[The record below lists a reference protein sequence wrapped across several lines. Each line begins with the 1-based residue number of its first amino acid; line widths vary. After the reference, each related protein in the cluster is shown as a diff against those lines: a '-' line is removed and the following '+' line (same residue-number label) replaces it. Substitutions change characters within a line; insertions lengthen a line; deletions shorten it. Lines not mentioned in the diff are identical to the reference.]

1 MRKIFLIIPLFLFGF
16 SMLMHPEDPKS
27 RDHNSLGFGVAG
39 DVTIIDGT
47 FFVGQ
52 TSSSLNNGSVY
63 IYNNNGEAPLS
74 SKEIFP
80 PNNIING
87 YNFGHSIDALG
98 DNLVIGAPHRTNS
111 EGKVF
116 LYGRNNDDWNLIQE
130 LNPANSNITSNFG
143 SEVVITD
150 QHLFIADQ
158 YYDEEKGAVFHF
170 IKDPIDNKWEYKSF
184 ITYADMQN
192 DGYFG
197 HSIAV
202 TGNRLLIG
210 SRNGNLAVLY
220 EYNNSRWEEKH
231 TFTAEK
237 YQSKGRYGYAVELSD
252 NRAIIGYPGY
262 NSYGA
267 FDIYQFE
274 NESWIKKTEVINPN
288 ETNGSYFASS
298 ISLNNEDLIVGDY
311 NGERSY
317 LFKIKDDTYSLIQT
331 FDSPDISNE
340 GKFGRTVDIKSDQ
353 LIIGATYGE
362 KAYIYN
368 LDVSGTWSLSNKI
381 SSDNRNQ
388 SITGKK
394 IPCENGL
401 ADNYD
406 CKDLDLMAFLSP
418 AELTNGSNTE
428 LNDIWGWTDS
438 TTSKEYALV
447 GLLLGVSFVD
457 VTDPINPF
465 VIGVLPTETVSSLWR
480 DIKVYKDHAFIV
492 ADNVYNHGVQ
502 IFDLTQ
508 LRGVTEFTVFEKTYH
523 YDKVG
528 SVHNIAINEET
539 GYAYAVGI
547 GSASQS
553 EYMCGAHIIDINDPS
568 NPTYSGCLGDES
580 TGRYGD
586 GYVHDGQFV
595 IYRGPDSDYYGK
607 EIAFTSNETALG
619 IADVTDKSNL
629 KIISKFDQLN
639 FGYVHQGWL
648 SEDHR
653 YFFVNDELNEYYGND
668 KEQTTVIF
676 DVTDLESPKVLTIYK
691 SGLNTID
698 HNNYVV
704 GSLLYQSNYST
715 GLRVLNI
722 NNVEDPVEVAYFDT
736 YKAGDIPSFVG
747 SWSNYPY
754 FSSGTIV
761 VTSIEEG
768 LYILKASE
776 GGNLGVDEELIIP
789 KQFDLKQNYPNP
801 FNPTTQIQYELP
813 NAGAVSL
820 NVYNMLGEIVVELDS
835 GFKDAGRHKI
845 TFDGSMLPS
854 GIYFYQLRSGDFVK
868 TRKMTFMK

>member
-1 MRKIFLIIPLFLFGF
+1 MRKILLIIPLFLFGF
-16 SMLMHPEDPKS
+16 KMMMHPEDPKS

-39 DVTIIDGT
+39 DVEILDGT

-52 TSSSLNNGSVY
+52 SGSSLNNGSVY
-63 IYNNNGEAPLS
+63 VYNENGE
-74 SKEIFP
+74 SKLDLVEVFP
-80 PNNIING
+80 PNNLIYG
-87 YNFGHSIDALG
+87 YSFGHSINTLN
-98 DNLVIGAPHRTNS
+98 DNLLVGSPHRTNA

-116 LYGRNNDDWNLIQE
+116 LYERSNKEWNLLQE
-130 LNPANSNITSNFG
+130 LIPAISNVTSNFG

-150 QHLFIADQ
+150 KHIFVADQ

-170 IKDPIDNKWEYKSF
+170 IKDPINNKWKYESV
-184 ITYADMQN
+184 ITHTDIQE

-197 HSIAV
+197 HSISV
-202 TGNRLLIG
+202 KGDRLLIG

-220 EYNNSRWEEKH
+220 EFNNLIWEEKR
-231 TFTAEK
+231 TFKAEK
-237 YQSKGRYGYAVELSD
+237 YQSKGRYGYSVELSD
-252 NRAIIGYPGY
+252 KSAIIGYPGY

-267 FDIYQFE
+267 FDIYQLE
-274 NESWIKKTEVINPN
+274 NESWIKKAEVINPN
-288 ETNGSYFASS
+288 ESKGSYFASS
-298 ISLNNEDLIVGDY
+298 ISIFEDNLLVGDY
-311 NGERSY
+311 NGEKSY
-317 LFKIKDDTYSLIQT
+317 LFKMIDNDYSLIQI
-331 FDSPDISNE
+331 FDSPDIINE
-340 GKFGRTVDIKSDQ
+340 GKFGRTVDIKSGQ

-362 KAYIYN
+362 KAYIYDIN
-368 LDVSGTWSLSNKI
+368 ESGTWLLSNNI

-388 SITGKK
+388 SITGQK

-401 ADNYD
+401 ANNYD
-406 CKDLDLMAFLSP
+406 CKNLDLMSFLSP
-418 AELTNGSNTE
+418 SELSNGNNTE

-492 ADNVYNHGVQ
+492 ADNVYNHGIQ

-508 LRGVTEFTVFEKTYH
+508 LRGVTDFTVFEKTYH

-528 SVHNIAINEET
+528 SVHNLAINEET
-539 GYAYAVGI
+539 GFAYAVGV
-547 GSASQS
+547 GSASNS

-580 TGRYGD
+580 TGRYND

-607 EIAFTSNETALG
+607 EIAFTCNETALG

-629 KIISKFDQLN
+629 KIISKYDQLN

-668 KEQTTVIF
+668 PEQTTVIF
-676 DVTDLESPKVLTIYK
+676 DVSDLDAPKVLTIYK

-704 GSLLYQSNYST
+704 GNLLYQSNYST

-722 NNVEDPVEVAYFDT
+722 NNVEAPVEVAYFDT
-736 YKAGDIPSFVG
+736 YRSGDIPSFVG

-754 FSSGTIV
+754 FSSGTIIV
-761 VTSIEEG
+761 SSIEEG
-768 LYILKASE
+768 LFILKASE
-776 GGNLGVDEELIIP
+776 GGSLSINENSVIP
-789 KQFDLKQNYPNP
+789 EKFELKQNYPNP

-813 NAGAVSL
+813 QDGNISL
-820 NVYNMLGEIVVELDS
+820 IVYNMLGENLIELDK
-835 GFKDAGRHKI
+835 GFKMAGTHKV

-854 GIYFYQLRSGDFVK
+854 GIYLYQLRSGDFIRTK
-868 TRKMTFMK
+868 KMTFMK

>member
-1 MRKIFLIIPLFLFGF
+1 MRKILLIIPLFLFGF
-16 SMLMHPEDPKS
+16 KMMMHPEDPKS

-39 DVTIIDGT
+39 DVEILDGT

-52 TSSSLNNGSVY
+52 TGSSLNNGSVY
-63 IYNNNGEAPLS
+63 VYNENGE
-74 SKEIFP
+74 SKLDLVEVFP
-80 PNNIING
+80 PNNLIYG
-87 YNFGHSIDALG
+87 YRFGHSINTLN
-98 DNLVIGAPHRTNS
+98 DNLLVGSPHRTNA

-116 LYGRNNDDWNLIQE
+116 LYERSNKEWNLLQE
-130 LNPANSNITSNFG
+130 LIPAISNVTSNFG

-150 QHLFIADQ
+150 KHIFVADQ

-170 IKDPIDNKWEYKSF
+170 IKDPINNKWKYESI
-184 ITYADMQN
+184 ITHADIQE

-197 HSIAV
+197 HSISV
-202 TGNRLLIG
+202 KGDRLLIG

-220 EYNNSRWEEKH
+220 EFNNLIWEEKR
-231 TFTAEK
+231 TFKAEK
-237 YQSKGRYGYAVELSD
+237 YQSKGRYGYSVELSD
-252 NRAIIGYPGY
+252 KNAIIGYPGY

-267 FDIYQFE
+267 FDIYQLE
-274 NESWIKKTEVINPN
+274 NESWIKKAEVINPN
-288 ETNGSYFASS
+288 ESKGSYFASS
-298 ISLNNEDLIVGDY
+298 ISIFEDNLLVGDY
-311 NGERSY
+311 NGEKSY
-317 LFKIKDDTYSLIQT
+317 LFKMIDNDYSLIQI
-331 FDSPDISNE
+331 FDSPDIINE
-340 GKFGRTVDIKSDQ
+340 GKFGRTVDIKSGQ

-362 KAYIYN
+362 KAYIYDIN
-368 LDVSGTWSLSNKI
+368 ESGTWLLSNNI

-388 SITGKK
+388 SITGQK

-401 ADNYD
+401 ANNYD
-406 CKDLDLMAFLSP
+406 CKNLDLMSFLSP
-418 AELTNGSNTE
+418 SELSNGNNTE

-492 ADNVYNHGVQ
+492 ADNVYNHGIQ

-508 LRGVTEFTVFEKTYH
+508 LRGVTDFTVFEKTYH

-528 SVHNIAINEET
+528 SVHNLAINEET
-539 GYAYAVGI
+539 GFAYAVGV
-547 GSASQS
+547 GSASKS

-580 TGRYGD
+580 TGRYND

-607 EIAFTSNETALG
+607 EIAFTCNETALG

-629 KIISKFDQLN
+629 KIISKYDQLN

-668 KEQTTVIF
+668 PEQTTVIF
-676 DVTDLESPKVLTIYK
+676 DVSDLDAPKVLTIYK

-704 GSLLYQSNYST
+704 GNLLYQSNYST

-722 NNVEDPVEVAYFDT
+722 NNVEAPVEVAYFDT
-736 YKAGDIPSFVG
+736 YRSGDIPSFVG

-754 FSSGTIV
+754 FSSGTIIV
-761 VTSIEEG
+761 SSIEEG
-768 LYILKASE
+768 LFILKASE
-776 GGNLGVDEELIIP
+776 GGSLSINENPVIP
-789 KQFDLKQNYPNP
+789 EKFELKQNYPNP

-813 NAGAVSL
+813 QDGNISL
-820 NVYNMLGEIVVELDS
+820 IVYNMLGENLIELDK
-835 GFKDAGRHKI
+835 GFKMAGTHKV

-854 GIYFYQLRSGDFVK
+854 GIYLYQLRSGDFIRTK
-868 TRKMTFMK
+868 KMTFMK

>member
-1 MRKIFLIIPLFLFGF
+1 MRKILLIIPLFLFGF
-16 SMLMHPEDPKS
+16 KMMMHPEDPKS

-39 DVTIIDGT
+39 DVEILDGT

-52 TSSSLNNGSVY
+52 TGSSLNNGSVY
-63 IYNNNGEAPLS
+63 VYNENGE
-74 SKEIFP
+74 SKLDLVEVFP
-80 PNNIING
+80 PNNLIYG
-87 YNFGHSIDALG
+87 YSFGHSINTLN
-98 DNLVIGAPHRTNS
+98 DNLLVGSPHRTNA

-116 LYGRNNDDWNLIQE
+116 LYERSNKEWNLLQE
-130 LNPANSNITSNFG
+130 LIPAISNVTSNFG

-150 QHLFIADQ
+150 KHIFVADQ

-170 IKDPIDNKWEYKSF
+170 IKDPINNKWKYESV
-184 ITYADMQN
+184 ITHTDIQE

-197 HSIAV
+197 HSISV
-202 TGNRLLIG
+202 KGDRLLIG

-220 EYNNSRWEEKH
+220 EFNNLIWEEKR
-231 TFTAEK
+231 TFKAEK
-237 YQSKGRYGYAVELSD
+237 YQSKGRYGYSVELSD
-252 NRAIIGYPGY
+252 NKVIIGYPGY

-267 FDIYQFE
+267 FDIYQLE
-274 NESWIKKTEVINPN
+274 NESWIKKAEVINPN
-288 ETNGSYFASS
+288 ESKGSYFASS
-298 ISLNNEDLIVGDY
+298 ISIFEDNLLVGDY
-311 NGERSY
+311 NGEKSY
-317 LFKIKDDTYSLIQT
+317 LFKMIDNDYSLIQI
-331 FDSPDISNE
+331 FDSPDIINE
-340 GKFGRTVDIKSDQ
+340 GKFGRTVDIKSGQ

-362 KAYIYN
+362 KAYIYDIN
-368 LDVSGTWSLSNKI
+368 ESGAWLLSNNI

-388 SITGKK
+388 SITGQK

-401 ADNYD
+401 ANNYD
-406 CKDLDLMAFLSP
+406 CKNLDLMSFLSP
-418 AELTNGSNTE
+418 SELSNGNNTE

-492 ADNVYNHGVQ
+492 ADNVYNHGIQ

-508 LRGVTEFTVFEKTYH
+508 LRGVTDFTVFEKTYH

-528 SVHNIAINEET
+528 SVHNLAINEET
-539 GYAYAVGI
+539 GFAYAVGV
-547 GSASQS
+547 GSASNS

-580 TGRYGD
+580 TGRYND

-607 EIAFTSNETALG
+607 EIAFTCNETALG

-629 KIISKFDQLN
+629 KIISKYDQLN

-668 KEQTTVIF
+668 PEQTTVIF
-676 DVTDLESPKVLTIYK
+676 DVSDLDAPKVLTIYK

-704 GSLLYQSNYST
+704 GNLLYQSNYST

-722 NNVEDPVEVAYFDT
+722 NNVEAPVEVAYFDT
-736 YKAGDIPSFVG
+736 YRSGDIPSFVG

-754 FSSGTIV
+754 FSSGTIIV
-761 VTSIEEG
+761 SSIEEG
-768 LYILKASE
+768 LFILKASE
-776 GGNLGVDEELIIP
+776 GGSLSINENPVIP
-789 KQFDLKQNYPNP
+789 EKFELKQNYPNP

-813 NAGAVSL
+813 QDGNISL
-820 NVYNMLGEIVVELDS
+820 IVYNMLGENLIELDK
-835 GFKDAGRHKI
+835 GFKMAGTHKV

-854 GIYFYQLRSGDFVK
+854 GIYLYQLRSGDFIRTK
-868 TRKMTFMK
+868 KMTFMK

>member
-1 MRKIFLIIPLFLFGF
+1 MRKILLIIPLFLFGF
-16 SMLMHPEDPKS
+16 SMMMHPEDPKS

-39 DVTIIDGT
+39 DVAILDGT

-63 IYNNNGEAPLS
+63 IYNDNGEAPLS

-130 LNPANSNITSNFG
+130 LNPVNSNITSNFG

-170 IKDPIDNKWEYKSF
+170 IKDPNDNKWEYKSF

-274 NESWIKKTEVINPN
+274 NESWIKKTEVTNPN

-368 LDVSGTWSLSNKI
+368 LDVSGTWSLTNKI

-418 AELTNGSNTE
+418 TDLSNGSNTE
-428 LNDIWGWTDS
+428 LNDIWGWTDA

-447 GLLLGVSFVD
+447 GLRLGTSFVD
-457 VTDPINPF
+457 VSDPENPF
-465 VIGVLPTETVSSLWR
+465 VVGVLPTQTNSSTWR

-492 ADNVYNHGVQ
+492 ADNAGNHGVQ
-502 IFDLTQ
+502 VFDLSL
-508 LRGVTEFTVFEKTYH
+508 LRGITDFTVFETTYH
-523 YDKVG
+523 YDNVG

-547 GSASQS
+547 GSASQGQ
-553 EYMCGAHIIDINDPS
+553 YVCGVHMIDINDPS
-568 NPTYSGCLGDES
+568 SPSFAGCLSDNT
-580 TGRYGD
+580 TGRGKD

-595 IYRGPDSDYYGK
+595 IYKGPDTKYYGK
-607 EIAFTSNETALG
+607 EIAFTANETALG
-619 IADVTDKSNL
+619 ISDITDKSDL

-776 GGNLGVDEELIIP
+776 GGNLGVDEEIIIP

-835 GFKDAGRHKI
+835 GFKDAGKHKI

>member
-1 MRKIFLIIPLFLFGF
+1 MRKILLIIPLFLFGF
-16 SMLMHPEDPKS
+16 SMMMHPEDPKS

-39 DVTIIDGT
+39 DVAILDGI

-63 IYNNNGEAPLS
+63 IYNGNGESPLKS
-74 SKEIFP
+74 REIFP
-80 PNNIING
+80 PSNLITG

-237 YQSKGRYGYAVELSD
+237 YQSKGRYGYSVELSD

-274 NESWIKKTEVINPN
+274 NESWIKKTEVTNPN

-311 NGERSY
+311 NGEKSY

-368 LDVSGTWSLSNKI
+368 LDVSGMWSLTNKI

-653 YFFVNDELNEYYGND
+653 YFFVNDELNEYSGVD

-676 DVTDLESPKVLTIYK
+676 DVTDLDSPKVLTIYK

-747 SWSNYPY
+747 SWSNYPF
-754 FSSGTIV
+754 FSSGTIIV
-761 VTSIEEG
+761 SSIEEG

-776 GGNLGVDEELIIP
+776 GGNLGVDEEIIIP

-801 FNPTTQIQYELP
+801 FNPTTQIQYEL
-813 NAGAVSL
+813 
-820 NVYNMLGEIVVELDS
+820 
-835 GFKDAGRHKI
+835 
-845 TFDGSMLPS
+845 
-854 GIYFYQLRSGDFVK
+854 
-868 TRKMTFMK
+868 

>member
-1 MRKIFLIIPLFLFGF
+1 MRKILLILPLFLFGF
-16 SMLMHPEDPKS
+16 SMMMHPEDPKS

-39 DVTIIDGT
+39 DVEIYDEM

-52 TSSSLNNGSVY
+52 TGSSLNNGSVY
-63 IYNNNGEAPLS
+63 IYNDVGE
-74 SKEIFP
+74 SKLILAELFP
-80 PNNIING
+80 PNALIKG
-87 YNFGHSIDALG
+87 YNFGHSIDALSN
-98 DNLVIGAPHRTNS
+98 NLLIGAPHRTNS
-111 EGKVF
+111 KGKVF
-116 LYGRNNDDWNLIQE
+116 LYGRTNEKWQLVQE
-130 LNPANSNITSNFG
+130 LGLNISNITSNFG
-143 SEVVITD
+143 SEVVMTD
-150 QHLFIADQ
+150 RHILIADQ

-170 IKDPIDNKWEYKSF
+170 IKDPINNKWKYESF
-184 ITYADMQN
+184 ITVADIQN
-192 DGYFG
+192 DSYFG
-197 HSIAV
+197 HSISV
-202 TGNRLLIG
+202 KGDRLLIG
-210 SRNGNLAVLY
+210 SRNGNIAVLY
-220 EYNNSRWEEKH
+220 EYSNSIWEEKH
-231 TFTAEK
+231 IFTAEK

-252 NRAIIGYPGY
+252 NGAIIGYPGY

-274 NESWIKKTEVINPN
+274 NESWVKKTEVTNPN
-288 ETNGSYFASS
+288 ETKESYFASS
-298 ISLNNEDLIVGDY
+298 ISLNSDDLIVGDY

-317 LFKIKDDTYSLIQT
+317 LYKIKDDSYSLIQT
-331 FDSPDISNE
+331 IDSPDIGIE
-340 GKFGRTVDIKSDQ
+340 GKFGRTVDIKSEQ

-368 LDVSGTWSLSNKI
+368 RNESGVWSLSNNV

-388 SITGKK
+388 SITGAK

-406 CKDLDLMAFLSP
+406 CKDLDLMAFLST
-418 AELTNGSNTE
+418 ADLTNGINTE

-447 GLLLGVSFVD
+447 GLLIGVSFVD
-457 VTDPINPF
+457 VTDPINPR

-492 ADNVYNHGVQ
+492 ADNVSNHGVQ

-508 LRGVTEFTVFEKTYH
+508 LRGVTDFTVFEKTYH

-547 GSASQS
+547 GSASKS
-553 EYMCGAHIIDINDPS
+553 EYMCGAHIIDINDLS

-586 GYVHDGQFV
+586 GYIHDGQFV
-595 IYRGPDSDYYGK
+595 IYRGPDSDYIGK
-607 EIAFTSNETALG
+607 EIAFTANETALG

-629 KIISKFDQLN
+629 KIISKFDKLN

-653 YFFVNDELNEYYGND
+653 YFFVNDELNEYSGVD
-668 KEQTTVIF
+668 KEQTTFIF

-704 GSLLYQSNYST
+704 GNLLYQSNYST
-715 GLRVLNI
+715 GLRILNI
-722 NNVEDPVEVAYFDT
+722 NNVEDPIEVAYFDT
-736 YKAGDIPSFVG
+736 YRAGDIPSFVG
-747 SWSNYPY
+747 SWSNYPF
-754 FSSGTIV
+754 FSSGTIIV
-761 VTSIEEG
+761 SSIEEG

-776 GGNLGVDEELIIP
+776 TGNLSVDEEIVIP
-789 KQFDLKQNYPNP
+789 EQFDLKQNYPNP

-813 NAGAVSL
+813 IAGEVTL
-820 NVYNMLGEIVVELDS
+820 NIYNMLGELVAELDN
-835 GFKDAGRHKI
+835 GFKDYGKHKI
-845 TFDGSMLPS
+845 TFNGSMFPS

-868 TRKMTFMK
+868 TKKMTLMK

>member
-1 MRKIFLIIPLFLFGF
+1 MRKILLIIPLFLFGF
-16 SMLMHPEDPKS
+16 KMMMHPEDPKS

-39 DVTIIDGT
+39 DVEILDGT

-52 TSSSLNNGSVY
+52 TGSSLNNGSVY
-63 IYNNNGEAPLS
+63 VYNENGE
-74 SKEIFP
+74 SKLDLVEVFP
-80 PNNIING
+80 PNNLIYG
-87 YNFGHSIDALG
+87 YSFGHSINTLN
-98 DNLVIGAPHRTNS
+98 DNLLVGSPHRTNA

-116 LYGRNNDDWNLIQE
+116 LYERSNKEWNLLQE
-130 LNPANSNITSNFG
+130 LIPAISNVTSNFG

-150 QHLFIADQ
+150 KHIFVADQ

-170 IKDPIDNKWEYKSF
+170 IKDPINNKWKYESI
-184 ITYADMQN
+184 ITHADIQE

-197 HSIAV
+197 HSISV
-202 TGNRLLIG
+202 KGDRLLIG

-220 EYNNSRWEEKH
+220 EFNNLIWEEKR
-231 TFTAEK
+231 TFKAEK
-237 YQSKGRYGYAVELSD
+237 YQSKGRYGYSVELSD
-252 NRAIIGYPGY
+252 KNAIIGYPGY

-267 FDIYQFE
+267 FDIYQLE
-274 NESWIKKTEVINPN
+274 NKSWIKKAEVINPN
-288 ETNGSYFASS
+288 ESKGSYFASS
-298 ISLNNEDLIVGDY
+298 ISIFEDNLLVGDY
-311 NGERSY
+311 NGEKSY
-317 LFKIKDDTYSLIQT
+317 LFKMIDNDYSLIQI
-331 FDSPDISNE
+331 FDSPDIINE
-340 GKFGRTVDIKSDQ
+340 GKFGRTVDIKSGQ

-362 KAYIYN
+362 KAYIYDIN
-368 LDVSGTWSLSNKI
+368 ESGAWLLSNNI

-388 SITGKK
+388 SITGQK

-401 ADNYD
+401 ANNYD
-406 CKDLDLMAFLSP
+406 CKNLDLMSFLSP
-418 AELTNGSNTE
+418 SELSNGNNTE

-492 ADNVYNHGVQ
+492 ADNVYNHGIQ

-508 LRGVTEFTVFEKTYH
+508 LRGVTDFTVFEKTYH

-528 SVHNIAINEET
+528 SVHNLAINEET
-539 GYAYAVGI
+539 GFAYAVGV
-547 GSASQS
+547 GSASKS

-580 TGRYGD
+580 TGRYND

-607 EIAFTSNETALG
+607 EIAFTCNETALG

-629 KIISKFDQLN
+629 KIISKYDQLN

-668 KEQTTVIF
+668 PEQTTVIF
-676 DVTDLESPKVLTIYK
+676 DVSDLDAPKVLTIYK

-704 GSLLYQSNYST
+704 GNLLYQSNYST

-722 NNVEDPVEVAYFDT
+722 NNVEAPVEVAYFDT
-736 YKAGDIPSFVG
+736 YRSGDIPSFVG

-754 FSSGTIV
+754 FSSGTIIV
-761 VTSIEEG
+761 SSIEEG
-768 LYILKASE
+768 LFILKASE
-776 GGNLGVDEELIIP
+776 GGSLSINENPVIP
-789 KQFDLKQNYPNP
+789 EKFELKQNYPNP

-813 NAGAVSL
+813 QDGNISL
-820 NVYNMLGEIVVELDS
+820 IVYNMLGENLIELDK
-835 GFKDAGRHKI
+835 GFKMAGTHKV

-854 GIYFYQLRSGDFVK
+854 GIYLYQLRSGDFIRTK
-868 TRKMTFMK
+868 KMTFMK

>member
-1 MRKIFLIIPLFLFGF
+1 MRKILLIIPLFLFGF
-16 SMLMHPEDPKS
+16 KMMMHPEDPKS

-39 DVTIIDGT
+39 DVEILDGT

-52 TSSSLNNGSVY
+52 TGSSLNNGSVY
-63 IYNNNGEAPLS
+63 VYNENGE
-74 SKEIFP
+74 SKLELVEVFP
-80 PNNIING
+80 PNNLIYG
-87 YNFGHSIDALG
+87 YRFGHSINTLN
-98 DNLVIGAPHRTNS
+98 DNLLVGSPHRTNA

-116 LYGRNNDDWNLIQE
+116 LYERSNKEWNLLQE
-130 LNPANSNITSNFG
+130 LIPAISNVTSNFG

-150 QHLFIADQ
+150 KHIFVADQ

-170 IKDPIDNKWEYKSF
+170 IKDPINNKWKYESV
-184 ITYADMQN
+184 ITHTDIQE

-197 HSIAV
+197 HSISV
-202 TGNRLLIG
+202 KGDRLLIG

-220 EYNNSRWEEKH
+220 EFNNLIWEEKR
-231 TFTAEK
+231 TFKAEK
-237 YQSKGRYGYAVELSD
+237 YQSKGRYGYSVELSD
-252 NRAIIGYPGY
+252 NKVIIGYPGY

-267 FDIYQFE
+267 FDIYQLE
-274 NESWIKKTEVINPN
+274 NKSWIKKAEVINPN
-288 ETNGSYFASS
+288 EIKGSYFASS
-298 ISLNNEDLIVGDY
+298 ISIFEDNLLVGDY
-311 NGERSY
+311 NGEKSY
-317 LFKIKDDTYSLIQT
+317 LFKMIDNDYSLIQI
-331 FDSPDISNE
+331 FDSPDIINE
-340 GKFGRTVDIKSDQ
+340 GKFGRTVDIKSGQ

-362 KAYIYN
+362 KAYIYDIN
-368 LDVSGTWSLSNKI
+368 ESGAWLLSNNI

-388 SITGKK
+388 SITGQK

-401 ADNYD
+401 ANNYD
-406 CKDLDLMAFLSP
+406 CKNLDLMSFLSP
-418 AELTNGSNTE
+418 SELSNGNNTE

-492 ADNVYNHGVQ
+492 ADNVYNHGIQ

-508 LRGVTEFTVFEKTYH
+508 LRGVTDFTVFEKTYH

-528 SVHNIAINEET
+528 SVHNLAINEET
-539 GYAYAVGI
+539 GFAYAVGV
-547 GSASQS
+547 GSASKS

-580 TGRYGD
+580 TGRYND

-607 EIAFTSNETALG
+607 EIAFTCNETALG

-629 KIISKFDQLN
+629 KIISKYDQLN

-668 KEQTTVIF
+668 PEQTTVIF
-676 DVTDLESPKVLTIYK
+676 DVSDLDAPKVLTIYK

-704 GSLLYQSNYST
+704 GNLLYQSNYST

-722 NNVEDPVEVAYFDT
+722 NNVEAPVEVAYFDT
-736 YKAGDIPSFVG
+736 YRSGDIPSFVG

-754 FSSGTIV
+754 FSSGTIIV
-761 VTSIEEG
+761 SSIEEG
-768 LYILKASE
+768 LFILKASE
-776 GGNLGVDEELIIP
+776 GGSLSINENPVIP
-789 KQFDLKQNYPNP
+789 ERFELKQNYPNP

-813 NAGAVSL
+813 QDGNISL
-820 NVYNMLGEIVVELDS
+820 IVYNMLGENLIELDK
-835 GFKDAGRHKI
+835 GFKMAGTHKV

-854 GIYFYQLRSGDFVK
+854 GIYLYQLRSGDFIRTK
-868 TRKMTFMK
+868 KMTFMK

>member
-1 MRKIFLIIPLFLFGF
+1 MRKILLIIPLFLFGF
-16 SMLMHPEDPKS
+16 KMMMHPEDPKS

-39 DVTIIDGT
+39 DVEILDGT

-52 TSSSLNNGSVY
+52 TGSSLNNGSVY
-63 IYNNNGEAPLS
+63 VYNENGE
-74 SKEIFP
+74 SKLDLVEVFP
-80 PNNIING
+80 PNNLIYG
-87 YNFGHSIDALG
+87 YSFGHSINTLN
-98 DNLVIGAPHRTNS
+98 DNLLVGSPHRTNA

-116 LYGRNNDDWNLIQE
+116 LYERSNKEWNLLQE
-130 LNPANSNITSNFG
+130 LIPAISNVTSNFG

-150 QHLFIADQ
+150 KHIFVADQ

-170 IKDPIDNKWEYKSF
+170 IKDPINNKWKYESV
-184 ITYADMQN
+184 ITHTDIQE

-197 HSIAV
+197 HSISV
-202 TGNRLLIG
+202 KGDRLLIG

-220 EYNNSRWEEKH
+220 EFNNLIWEEKR
-231 TFTAEK
+231 TFKAEK
-237 YQSKGRYGYAVELSD
+237 YQSKGRYGYSVELSD
-252 NRAIIGYPGY
+252 NKAIIGYPGY

-267 FDIYQFE
+267 FDIYQLE
-274 NESWIKKTEVINPN
+274 NKSWIKKAEVINPN
-288 ETNGSYFASS
+288 ESKGSYFASS
-298 ISLNNEDLIVGDY
+298 ISIFEDNLLVGDY
-311 NGERSY
+311 NGEKSY
-317 LFKIKDDTYSLIQT
+317 LFKMIDNDYSLIQI
-331 FDSPDISNE
+331 FDSPDIINE
-340 GKFGRTVDIKSDQ
+340 GKFGRTVDIKSGR

-362 KAYIYN
+362 KAYIYDIN
-368 LDVSGTWSLSNKI
+368 ESGTWLLSNNI

-388 SITGKK
+388 SITGQK

-401 ADNYD
+401 ANNYD
-406 CKDLDLMAFLSP
+406 CKNLDLMSFLSP
-418 AELTNGSNTE
+418 SELSNGNNTE

-492 ADNVYNHGVQ
+492 ADNVYNHGIQ

-508 LRGVTEFTVFEKTYH
+508 LRGVTDFTVFEKTYH

-528 SVHNIAINEET
+528 SVHNLAINEET
-539 GYAYAVGI
+539 GFAYAVGV
-547 GSASQS
+547 GSASKS

-580 TGRYGD
+580 TGRYND

-607 EIAFTSNETALG
+607 EIAFTCNETALG

-629 KIISKFDQLN
+629 KIISKYDQLN

-668 KEQTTVIF
+668 PEQTTVIF
-676 DVTDLESPKVLTIYK
+676 DVSDLDAPKVLTIYK

-704 GSLLYQSNYST
+704 GNLLYQSNYST

-722 NNVEDPVEVAYFDT
+722 NNVEAPVEVAYFDT
-736 YKAGDIPSFVG
+736 YRSGDIPSFVG

-754 FSSGTIV
+754 FSSGTIIV
-761 VTSIEEG
+761 SSIEEG
-768 LYILKASE
+768 LFILKASE
-776 GGNLGVDEELIIP
+776 GGSLSINENPVIP
-789 KQFDLKQNYPNP
+789 EKFELKQNYPNP

-813 NAGAVSL
+813 QDGNISL
-820 NVYNMLGEIVVELDS
+820 IVYNMLGENLIELDK
-835 GFKDAGRHKI
+835 GFKMAGTHKV

-854 GIYFYQLRSGDFVK
+854 GIYLYQLRSGDFIRTK
-868 TRKMTFMK
+868 KMTFMK

>member
-1 MRKIFLIIPLFLFGF
+1 MRKILLIIPLFLFGF
-16 SMLMHPEDPKS
+16 KMMMHPEDPKS

-39 DVTIIDGT
+39 DVEILDGT

-52 TSSSLNNGSVY
+52 TGSSLNNGSVY
-63 IYNNNGEAPLS
+63 VYNENGE
-74 SKEIFP
+74 SKLDLVEVFP
-80 PNNIING
+80 PNNLIYG
-87 YNFGHSIDALG
+87 YSFGHSINTLN
-98 DNLVIGAPHRTNS
+98 DNLLVGSPHRTNA

-116 LYGRNNDDWNLIQE
+116 LYERSNKEWNLLQE
-130 LNPANSNITSNFG
+130 LIPAISNVTSNFG

-150 QHLFIADQ
+150 KHIFVADQ

-170 IKDPIDNKWEYKSF
+170 IKDPINNKWKYESV
-184 ITYADMQN
+184 ITHTDIQE

-197 HSIAV
+197 HSISV
-202 TGNRLLIG
+202 KGDRLLIG

-220 EYNNSRWEEKH
+220 EFNNLIWEEKR
-231 TFTAEK
+231 TFKAEK
-237 YQSKGRYGYAVELSD
+237 YQSKGRYGYSVELSD
-252 NRAIIGYPGY
+252 NKVIIGYPGY

-267 FDIYQFE
+267 FDIYQLE
-274 NESWIKKTEVINPN
+274 NESWIKKAEVINPN
-288 ETNGSYFASS
+288 ESKGSYFASS
-298 ISLNNEDLIVGDY
+298 ISIFEDNLLVGDY
-311 NGERSY
+311 NGEKSY
-317 LFKIKDDTYSLIQT
+317 LFKMIDNDYSLIQI
-331 FDSPDISNE
+331 FDSPDIINE
-340 GKFGRTVDIKSDQ
+340 GKFGRTVDIKSGQ

-362 KAYIYN
+362 KAYIYDIN
-368 LDVSGTWSLSNKI
+368 ESGTWLLSNNI

-388 SITGKK
+388 SITGQK

-401 ADNYD
+401 ANNYD
-406 CKDLDLMAFLSP
+406 CKNLDLMSFLSP
-418 AELTNGSNTE
+418 SELSNGNNTE

-492 ADNVYNHGVQ
+492 ADNVYNHGIQ

-508 LRGVTEFTVFEKTYH
+508 LRGVTDFTVFEKTYH

-528 SVHNIAINEET
+528 SVHNLAINEET
-539 GYAYAVGI
+539 GFAYAVGV
-547 GSASQS
+547 GSASKS

-580 TGRYGD
+580 TGRYND

-607 EIAFTSNETALG
+607 EIAFTCNETALG

-629 KIISKFDQLN
+629 KIISKYDQLN

-668 KEQTTVIF
+668 PEQTTVIF
-676 DVTDLESPKVLTIYK
+676 DVSDLDAPKVLTIYK

-704 GSLLYQSNYST
+704 GNLLYQSNYST

-722 NNVEDPVEVAYFDT
+722 NNVEAPVEVAYFDT
-736 YKAGDIPSFVG
+736 YRSGDIPSFVG

-754 FSSGTIV
+754 FSSGTIIV
-761 VTSIEEG
+761 SSIEEG
-768 LYILKASE
+768 LFILKASE
-776 GGNLGVDEELIIP
+776 GGSLSINENPVIP
-789 KQFDLKQNYPNP
+789 EKFELKQNYPNP

-813 NAGAVSL
+813 QDGNISL
-820 NVYNMLGEIVVELDS
+820 IVYNMLGENLIELDK
-835 GFKDAGRHKI
+835 GFKMAGTHKV

-854 GIYFYQLRSGDFVK
+854 GIYLYQLRSGDFIRTK
-868 TRKMTFMK
+868 KMTFMK

>member
-1 MRKIFLIIPLFLFGF
+1 MRKILLIIPLFLFGF
-16 SMLMHPEDPKS
+16 KMMMHPEDPKS

-39 DVTIIDGT
+39 DVEILDGT

-52 TSSSLNNGSVY
+52 TGSSLNNGSVY
-63 IYNNNGEAPLS
+63 VYNENGE
-74 SKEIFP
+74 SKLDLVEVFP
-80 PNNIING
+80 PNNLIYG
-87 YNFGHSIDALG
+87 YSFGHSINTLN
-98 DNLVIGAPHRTNS
+98 DNLLVGSPHRTNA

-116 LYGRNNDDWNLIQE
+116 LYERSNKEWNLLQE
-130 LNPANSNITSNFG
+130 LIPAISNVTSNFG

-150 QHLFIADQ
+150 KHIFVADQ

-170 IKDPIDNKWEYKSF
+170 IKDPINNKWKYESV
-184 ITYADMQN
+184 ITHTDIQE

-197 HSIAV
+197 HSISV
-202 TGNRLLIG
+202 KGDRLLIG

-220 EYNNSRWEEKH
+220 EFNNLIWEEKR
-231 TFTAEK
+231 TFKAEK
-237 YQSKGRYGYAVELSD
+237 YQSKGRYGYSVELSD
-252 NRAIIGYPGY
+252 NKVIIGYPGY

-267 FDIYQFE
+267 FDIYQLE
-274 NESWIKKTEVINPN
+274 NESWIKKAEVINPN
-288 ETNGSYFASS
+288 ESKGSYFASS
-298 ISLNNEDLIVGDY
+298 ISIFEDNLLVGDY
-311 NGERSY
+311 NGEKSY
-317 LFKIKDDTYSLIQT
+317 LFKMIDNDYSLIQI
-331 FDSPDISNE
+331 FDSPDIINE
-340 GKFGRTVDIKSDQ
+340 GKFGRTVDIKSGQ

-362 KAYIYN
+362 KAYIYDIN
-368 LDVSGTWSLSNKI
+368 ESGTWLLSNNI

-388 SITGKK
+388 SITGQK

-401 ADNYD
+401 ANNYD
-406 CKDLDLMAFLSP
+406 CKNLDLMSFLSP
-418 AELTNGSNTE
+418 SELSNGNNTE

-492 ADNVYNHGVQ
+492 ADNVYNHGIQ

-508 LRGVTEFTVFEKTYH
+508 LRGVTDFTVFEKTYH

-528 SVHNIAINEET
+528 SVHNLAINEET
-539 GYAYAVGI
+539 GFAYAVGV
-547 GSASQS
+547 GSASKS

-580 TGRYGD
+580 TGRYND

-607 EIAFTSNETALG
+607 EIAFTCNETALG

-629 KIISKFDQLN
+629 KIISKYDQLN

-668 KEQTTVIF
+668 PEQTTVIF
-676 DVTDLESPKVLTIYK
+676 DVSDLDAPKVLTIYK

-704 GSLLYQSNYST
+704 GNLLYQSNYST

-722 NNVEDPVEVAYFDT
+722 NNVEAPVEVAYFDT
-736 YKAGDIPSFVG
+736 YRSGDIPSFVG

-754 FSSGTIV
+754 FSSGTIIV
-761 VTSIEEG
+761 SSIEEG
-768 LYILKASE
+768 LFILKASE
-776 GGNLGVDEELIIP
+776 GGSLSINENSVIP
-789 KQFDLKQNYPNP
+789 EKFELKQNYPNP

-813 NAGAVSL
+813 QDGNISL
-820 NVYNMLGEIVVELDS
+820 IVYNMLGENLIELDK
-835 GFKDAGRHKI
+835 GFKMAGTHKV

-854 GIYFYQLRSGDFVK
+854 GIYLYQLRSGDFIRTK
-868 TRKMTFMK
+868 KMTFMK

>member
-1 MRKIFLIIPLFLFGF
+1 MRKILLIIPLFLFGF
-16 SMLMHPEDPKS
+16 KMMMHPEDPKS

-39 DVTIIDGT
+39 DVEILDGT

-52 TSSSLNNGSVY
+52 TGSSLNNGSVY
-63 IYNNNGEAPLS
+63 VYNENGE
-74 SKEIFP
+74 SKLDLVEVFP
-80 PNNIING
+80 PNNLIYG
-87 YNFGHSIDALG
+87 YSFGHSINTLN
-98 DNLVIGAPHRTNS
+98 DNLLVGSPHRTNA

-116 LYGRNNDDWNLIQE
+116 LYERSNKEWNLLQE
-130 LNPANSNITSNFG
+130 LIPAISNVTSNFG

-150 QHLFIADQ
+150 KHIFVADQ

-170 IKDPIDNKWEYKSF
+170 IKDPINNKWKYESV
-184 ITYADMQN
+184 ITHTDIQE

-197 HSIAV
+197 HSISV
-202 TGNRLLIG
+202 KGDRLLIG

-220 EYNNSRWEEKH
+220 EFNNLIWEEKR
-231 TFTAEK
+231 TFKAEK
-237 YQSKGRYGYAVELSD
+237 YQSKGRYGYSVELSD
-252 NRAIIGYPGY
+252 NKVIIGYPGY

-267 FDIYQFE
+267 FDIYQLE
-274 NESWIKKTEVINPN
+274 NESWIKKAEVINPN
-288 ETNGSYFASS
+288 ESKGSYFASS
-298 ISLNNEDLIVGDY
+298 ISIFEDNLLVGDY
-311 NGERSY
+311 NGEKSY
-317 LFKIKDDTYSLIQT
+317 LFKMIDNDYSLIQI
-331 FDSPDISNE
+331 FDSPDIINE
-340 GKFGRTVDIKSDQ
+340 GKFGRTVDIKSGR

-362 KAYIYN
+362 KAYIYDIN
-368 LDVSGTWSLSNKI
+368 ESGTWLLSNNI

-388 SITGKK
+388 SITGQK

-401 ADNYD
+401 ANNYD
-406 CKDLDLMAFLSP
+406 CKNLDLMSFLSP
-418 AELTNGSNTE
+418 SELSNGNNTE

-492 ADNVYNHGVQ
+492 ADNVYNHGIQ

-508 LRGVTEFTVFEKTYH
+508 LRGVTDFTVFEKTYH

-528 SVHNIAINEET
+528 SVHNLAINEET
-539 GYAYAVGI
+539 GFAYAVGV
-547 GSASQS
+547 GSASKS

-580 TGRYGD
+580 TGRYND

-607 EIAFTSNETALG
+607 EIAFTCNETALG

-629 KIISKFDQLN
+629 KIISKYDQLN

-668 KEQTTVIF
+668 PEQTTVIF
-676 DVTDLESPKVLTIYK
+676 DVSDLDAPKVLTIYK

-704 GSLLYQSNYST
+704 GNLLYQSNYST

-722 NNVEDPVEVAYFDT
+722 NNVEAPVEVAYFDT
-736 YKAGDIPSFVG
+736 YRSGDIPSFVG

-754 FSSGTIV
+754 FSSGTIIV
-761 VTSIEEG
+761 SSIEEG
-768 LYILKASE
+768 LFILKASE
-776 GGNLGVDEELIIP
+776 GGSLSINENPVIP
-789 KQFDLKQNYPNP
+789 EKFELKQNYPNP

-813 NAGAVSL
+813 QDGNISL
-820 NVYNMLGEIVVELDS
+820 IVYNMLGENLIELDK
-835 GFKDAGRHKI
+835 GFKMAGTHKV

-854 GIYFYQLRSGDFVK
+854 GIYLYQLRSGDFIRTK
-868 TRKMTFMK
+868 KMTFMK